1 MNIHHIAL
9 WTNDL
14 ERMKQFYTCYFR
26 CRSNDKYTNP
36 KTGFESYFLE
46 FDNGAKIELMKME
59 AIPENRNDIMRHYL
73 GLIHFAISTGNREQV
88 IALTNKIK
96 DDGYKILSEPR
107 ETGDGYFE
115 SCILDPEGNRVE
127 IVA

>member
-9 WTNDL
+9 WTNNL
-14 ERMKQFYTCYFR
+14 EEMKEFYTRYFR
-26 CRSNDKYTNP
+26 CKSNSKYTNSR
-36 KTGFESYFLE
+36 TGFESYFLE
-46 FDNGAKIELMKME
+46 FDTGIKIELMKME
-59 AIPENRNDIMRHYL
+59 SIPENKNDIKRQNL
-73 GLIHFAISTGNREQV
+73 GLIHFAISTGTREQV
-88 IALTNKIK
+88 IALTRKIK
-96 DDGYKILSEPR
+96 DNGYTILSEPR